1 MCEVGDGRDG
11 TRTGKGIGKMNG
23 RGEIWLMVPSGAV
36 SKPEPGTK
44 QGDCGKFRR
53 NLDDFSSMCHRL
65 RAVWALSRPLLCP
78 RFRLS
83 DSTPR

>member
-1 MCEVGDGRDG
+1 
-11 TRTGKGIGKMNG
+11 
-23 RGEIWLMVPSGAV
+23 MVPSGAV

-65 RAVWALSRPLLCP
+65 RAV
-78 RFRLS
+78 
-83 DSTPR
+83 

>member
-1 MCEVGDGRDG
+1 MGGMVRGRG
-11 TRTGKGIGKMNG
+11 RGKGAGG
-23 RGEIWLMVPSGAV
+23 GGEIWLMVPSGAV

-44 QGDCGKFRR
+44 QGDRGKFRR